1 MKKSRVEEKERGFKN
16 SLSLPLSLSFSLSF
30 KRTKSESEPH
40 RVDLLFHERAPGRGL
55 RNERVPPGKRLAA
68 KVFFFKREREGE
80 LLFSFSS
87 FSFKNKIQGNSHE
100 RRHRDDKP
108 DRQRAEAVVDGVGP
122 RARRG
127 AEGGHRRGDELVL
140 EPRGRVRA
148 EHQGSGVH
156 FVLFSFLFE
165 SGSGTVDFDMEESRT
180 GVKGRR

>member
-1 MKKSRVEEKERGFKN
+1 M
-16 SLSLPLSLSFSLSF
+16 
-30 KRTKSESEPH
+30 
-40 RVDLLFHERAPGRGL
+40 DLLFHERAPGRGL

-68 KVFFFKREREGE
+68 KVFFFFKREIEGK
-80 LLFSFSS
+80 LLFSFFS
-87 FSFKNKIQGNSHE
+87 FSFKRRTQANSHE
-100 RRHRDDKP
+100 RSHRDDKP

-165 SGSGTVDFDMEESRT
+165 SGSGVGDFDMEERRT
-180 GVKGRR
+180 GVKGRRR